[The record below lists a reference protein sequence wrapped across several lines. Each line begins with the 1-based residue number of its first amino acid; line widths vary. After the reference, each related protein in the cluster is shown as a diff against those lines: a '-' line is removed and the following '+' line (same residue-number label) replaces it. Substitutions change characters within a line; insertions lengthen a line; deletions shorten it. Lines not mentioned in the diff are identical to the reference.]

1 MDSKIYKRM
10 SNPLNKIFIDD
21 CSPES
26 GPKLRIWEDNQG
38 DLYIQ
43 TTCTDLKGPI
53 IRICGAGGGSRYE
66 GLNRE
71 LKELLSKY

>member
-1 MDSKIYKRM
+1 M
-10 SNPLNKIFIDD
+10 SNTLNKIFIDD

-38 DLYIQ
+38 DLYFAIISEKLIKSP
-43 TTCTDLKGPI
+43 T

-66 GLNRE
+66 GLNIE
-71 LKELLSKY
+71 LKQLLSKY